1 MRRRREAGRVK
12 SQSPPWADHP
22 WPKPALPNCVL
33 TVIWRARAALRSRGR
48 QDGGE
53 RHPSF
58 RLKGRAGARNSVVF
72 GAKFIVLGALARMAR
87 QAGQPGLA
95 PGQQRL
101 IGESRISLTKS
112 AMFVI
117 CSPWRNLFPSSRKA
131 RGDEKPWLFEMLG
144 HNPSR
149 EPERGENVFI

>member
-58 RLKGRAGARNSVVF
+58 RLKGRASARNSVVF
-72 GAKFIVLGALARMAR
+72 GAKFICIRSLGADGSPSRAAR
-87 QAGQPGLA
+87 PCS
-95 PGQQRL
+95 GQQRL

-117 CSPWRNLFPSSRKA
+117 CSPWWNLFPSSRKA

-149 EPERGENVFI
+149 EPERRENVFI